1 MSRIRNDYENSLWCR
16 LVRWVNGE
24 TNPFAGKMEMEPLR
38 ETEVV
43 GDSVFNP
50 DRLDKEKVEQ
60 YVEDIGRNKEMKAFR
75 ILYNLAS
82 VSNRGTSSGG
92 VLDAG
97 AWRSKWSEQQ

>member
-60 YVEDIGRNKEMKAFR
+60 YVEDMGRNKEMKAFR

-82 VSNRGTSSGG
+82 VSLCLLLIAEIGRAH
-92 VLDAG
+92 V
-97 AWRSKWSEQQ
+97 